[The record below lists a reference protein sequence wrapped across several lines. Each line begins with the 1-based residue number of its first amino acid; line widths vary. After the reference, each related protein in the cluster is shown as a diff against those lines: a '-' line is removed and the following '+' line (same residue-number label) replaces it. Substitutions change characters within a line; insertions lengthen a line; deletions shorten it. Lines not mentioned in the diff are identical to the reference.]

1 MGSPLLRSDPF
12 AQSRPPPAP
21 TTGHPTFLVW
31 LLAGSFVKVAY
42 LSTRAH
48 AMSNADPIELEKFSQ
63 LAHKWWDK
71 NSEFKPLH
79 EINPLRLGYIDRIAS
94 LSGKTVLDVG
104 CGGGILTES
113 LAASGAK
120 VTGIDLADKSLQV
133 AKLHLLESGIQV
145 EYRKVA
151 VEELAAERPAHYD
164 VVTCMEMLEHVPDPA
179 AVVAACA
186 QLAKPDGHVFFSTLN
201 RNPKS
206 YLFAILGAEYVLN
219 LLPRGTHDFAKFIK
233 PSELAQWCRDAG
245 LTVSDITGMSYNPLN
260 KSYSLGHDTSVNYM
274 AACRKD

>member
-1 MGSPLLRSDPF
+1 
-12 AQSRPPPAP
+12 
-21 TTGHPTFLVW
+21 
-31 LLAGSFVKVAY
+31 
-42 LSTRAH
+42 
-48 AMSNADPIELEKFSQ
+48 MSNADPIELEKFSQ
-63 LAHKWWDK
+63 LAHKWWDP

-79 EINPLRLGYIDRIAS
+79 DINPLRLGYIDRIAG
-94 LSGKTVLDVG
+94 LAGKTVLDVG
-104 CGGGILTES
+104 CGGGILAES
-113 LAASGAK
+113 MAEMGAR

-133 AKLHLLESGIQV
+133 AKLHLLESGRKV
-145 EYRKVA
+145 EYRKVS

-164 VVTCMEMLEHVPDPA
+164 VVSCMEMLEHVPDPA

-186 QLAKPDGHVFFSTLN
+186 KLAKPGGHVFFSTLN

-245 LTVSDITGMSYNPLN
+245 LNVSDITGMSYNPLD
-260 KSYSLGHDTSVNYM
+260 KRYSLERDTSVNYLV
-274 AACRKD
+274 ACQSG